1 MKLDMSFELVAGDFE
16 TWKSCKF
23 EIDKICEIHGIGFEN
38 RVYDEATQS
47 CNVTVMFPSEESLYN
62 ATNDVTLLFE
72 SKGLIEQC
80 VKAVDLGKQK
90 AIEVIDAALAA

>member
-1 MKLDMSFELVAGDFE
+1 MRLDMSFKLVAGDFE
-16 TWKSCKF
+16 TWKSCRS
-23 EIDKICEIHGIGFEN
+23 EIDKICKVHGIDYEN

-72 SKGLIEQC
+72 NKGLTEKC

-90 AIEVIDAALAA
+90 ARKVIDAALAA